1 MQDLHMKNV
10 FIINAHEPYPI
21 SKGDLNSAL
30 VEKAMSILSAK
41 GYNIKNTTM
50 EDEYEPQAEVEKHLL
65 ADVIILQTPVNWMGV
80 PWSFKRYMDYVYSAG
95 IMGQLCDGDGRT
107 RQDPTKQYGTG
118 GLLTDKKYMLSLT
131 FNAPKEAF
139 DDPNQS
145 FFEGKGVDDLFW
157 PMHLNFRFLGM
168 QPLETF
174 ACHDVMKN
182 PDIEND
188 FIRFEAC
195 LNRHF

>member
-1 MQDLHMKNV
+1 MKNI

-21 SKGDLNSAL
+21 SKGSLNSAL
-30 VEKAMSILSAK
+30 VEKATSILSAK
-41 GYNIKNTTM
+41 GYNIKTTTM
-50 EDEYEPQAEVEKHLL
+50 EDEYEPQVEVEKHLW
-65 ADVIILQTPVNWMGV
+65 ADAIILQTPVNWMGV
-80 PWSFKRYMDYVYSAG
+80 PWSFKKYMDYVYSAG
-95 IMGQLCDGDGRT
+95 IMGQLGDGDGRT
-107 RQDPTKQYGTG
+107 RKDPTKQYGTG
-118 GLLTDKKYMLSLT
+118 GLLTDTKYMLSLT

-139 DDPNQS
+139 DDPNQY

-157 PMHLNFRFLGM
+157 PTHLNFRFLGM
-168 QPLETF
+168 HPLETF
-174 ACHDVMKN
+174 ACYDVMKN